1 MILYLSSKHLN
12 KIDDNIFLYVFYINP
27 LSVVPRSI
35 LEIQHK
41 FLTLLNSVYKTVPR
55 HSSTTEP

>member
-12 KIDDNIFLYVFYINP
+12 KINDNIFLYVFYINP
-27 LSVVPRSI
+27 LSVAPLSI

-41 FLTLLNSVYKTVPR
+41 FLTLLNSVYKT
-55 HSSTTEP
+55 